1 MFTTMKVEKVMERKS
16 SAERLKEL
24 LEYFDLKQNDL
35 SKRTGIPKSAI
46 SMYISGER
54 IPHQNRIS
62 DIAEAY
68 NVNEAW
74 LMGYD
79 VPMRKDD
86 PDSDT
91 GFDNIYPIE
100 IHRIPILG
108 SVACGEPILMSE
120 ERESYVMSGTDI
132 KADFCLIAKGDSM
145 INARIL
151 DGDIVFIRKQPEVE
165 NGEIAAVAIDD
176 EATLKRFYRDE
187 STGTITL
194 VAENPAYSPMVFT
207 KESQKRIYI
216 LGKAISFQSN
226 VK

>member
-1 MFTTMKVEKVMERKS
+1 MKRKS

-24 LEYFDLKQNDL
+24 LKYFGIKQNDF
-35 SKRTGIPKSAI
+35 SMRTGIPKSAV
-46 SMYISGER
+46 SMYIKGER
-54 IPHQNRIS
+54 VPRQNRIS

-79 VPMRKDD
+79 VPMKKDN
-86 PDSDT
+86 PVSGT

-100 IHRIPILG
+100 LHKIPILG

-120 ERESYVMSGTDI
+120 ERENYIMSGSDI

-145 INARIL
+145 INARIM
-151 DGDIVFIRKQPEVE
+151 DGDIVFIRKQSTVE
-165 NGEIAAVAIDD
+165 NGEIAAVAIDN

-187 STGTITL
+187 NTGTVTL
-194 VAENPAYSPMVFT
+194 IAENPAYAPMVFT
-207 KESQKRIYI
+207 KESQKKVYI
-216 LGKAISFQSN
+216 LGKAIAFQSD

>member
-1 MFTTMKVEKVMERKS
+1 MERKS
-16 SAERLKEL
+16 SAERLKQL
-24 LEYFDLKQNDL
+24 LEYFDIKQNDL

-46 SMYISGER
+46 SMYINGER
-54 IPHQNRIS
+54 NPRQDRIS

-79 VPMRKDD
+79 VPMRKDN

-100 IHRIPILG
+100 LHRIPILG
-108 SVACGEPILMSE
+108 SVSCGVPILMSE
-120 ERESYVMSGTDI
+120 ERENYIMSGTDV
-132 KADFCLIAKGDSM
+132 KADFCLVAKGDSM
-145 INARIL
+145 INARIM
-151 DGDIVFIRKQPEVE
+151 DGDIVFIRRQPEVE

-176 EATLKRFYRDE
+176 EATLKRFYRDDD
-187 STGTITL
+187 TGTITL
-194 VAENPAYSPMVFT
+194 VSENPAYAPMVFT
-207 KESQKRIYI
+207 EESQKHIYI
-216 LGKAISFQSN
+216 LGKAIAFQSN